1 MVIMQAQIWTAL
13 NRALKSTIHNESRTP
28 PSVLPLM
35 EGGGGPRLVL
45 KSKQRSAVRNPT
57 RRSTDRGDFRTPLGI
72 LSLIKGGGPGMNLP
86 HIEPPVTCVV
96 ALLVH
101 ESHPPHA
108 V

>member
-57 RRSTDRGDFRTPLGI
+57 RRSTDRGDFRTLLGI
-72 LSLIKGGGPGMNLP
+72 LSLIKGGGVR
-86 HIEPPVTCVV
+86 E
-96 ALLVH
+96 
-101 ESHPPHA
+101 
-108 V
+108 